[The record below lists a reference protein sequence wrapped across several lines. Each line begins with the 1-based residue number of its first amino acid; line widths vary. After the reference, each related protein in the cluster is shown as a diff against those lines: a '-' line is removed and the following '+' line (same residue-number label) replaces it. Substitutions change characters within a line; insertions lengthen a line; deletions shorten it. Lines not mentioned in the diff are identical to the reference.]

1 MKTIKIALTSA
12 NFNDVATALNV
23 DIPLEKESER
33 NSIKKVVDLP
43 ELKVIRIHMYSNGF
57 HNNYLLV
64 INKAKNT
71 RKFIV
76 SKKEQ
81 GITKIPA
88 FVLVDIIKKIE
99 MAYNNKHRLKLVAG
113 KVMPT
118 VIHYPSFELMGQQK
132 FILKSPQELLLNNP
146 ISKVDYY
153 SFDEDYIRILGFI
166 TMDDIKESEILH
178 TETALNYVR
187 TGLIPE
193 YYYYETEGGAYPRY
207 ASDKVSKRYLDRV
220 EGIIVTEPWC
230 HNDYLANVS
239 SKLPTPAYEIY
250 DKVWDNNQQ
259 KYIKGSLRGRG
270 VFTEDILRNLVTT
283 TSRHIGDTYEVQ
295 NIAIETK
302 TQGTLLFQVSS
313 VLKPR
318 EEHKEPLTGINQW
331 VREHL
336 DSHLEENI
344 YKDYVDYFT
353 YNKIGSIT
361 GVSKYY
367 AVNAVKMVQNEFFN
381 DSSVSNVE
389 GKSSRYIVCHKD
401 NRLIYAM
408 PYNADTALFQDN
420 KKHNDCENTE
430 EDGKRLNNQD
440 MKQLELEDELIG
452 DVLDEA
458 DEEELVLQIEGKSDN
473 KYYTKIIIAGC
484 RDFNNYES
492 AKKCLDMCLPALL
505 LDNIEIVSGGA
516 TGADALGERYAIE
529 NGYKLTRFT
538 ADWDRFGKAAGPIRN
553 EQMAIYAN
561 YLIAFWDGASN
572 GTGDMV
578 NRAKRRGI
586 PTIKFQLQRK

>member
-23 DIPLEKESER
+23 DIPLEYESKR
-33 NSIKKVVDLP
+33 NSIKQVVNMP
-43 ELKVIRIHMYSNGF
+43 KLKVIRIHMYSSGF

-64 INKAKNT
+64 INKDKNT
-71 RKFIV
+71 KKFIV

-88 FVLVDIIKKIE
+88 FVLVDIIKRIE
-99 MAYNNKHRLKLVAG
+99 KAYNNKYRLKLVAG

-118 VIHYPSFELMGQQK
+118 VIHYPSFELLGQQK
-132 FILKSPQELLLNNP
+132 FILKSPQKIILNKP
-146 ISKVDYY
+146 ISLLDYY
-153 SFDEDYIRILGFI
+153 SLDEDYIRILGFI
-166 TMDDIKESEILH
+166 VKDELKTSDIIH
-178 TETALNYVR
+178 TDTTLNYVR
-187 TGLIPE
+187 TGVMPE
-193 YYYYETEGGAYPRY
+193 YYYYETEGGAYPVY
-207 ASDKVSKRYLDRV
+207 ASDTVSKRYLKRI
-220 EGIIVTEPWC
+220 ENIIAIEPWC
-230 HNDYLANVS
+230 HNQYLVSES
-239 SKLPTPAYEIY
+239 SKLPTPEFEIY
-250 DKVWDNNQQ
+250 DKVWDNAQH
-259 KYIKGSLRGRG
+259 KYIKGALRGKG
-270 VFTEDILRNLVTT
+270 VFTEDMLKNLVITT
-283 TSRHIGDTYEVQ
+283 HKYHADTYEAQ

-313 VLKPR
+313 TLKPR
-318 EEHKEPLTGINQW
+318 EEHIEPLTGINLW
-331 VREHL
+331 VHEHL
-336 DSHLEENI
+336 DSRLTENI

-353 YNKIGSIT
+353 YNKIGGIN

-381 DSSVSNVE
+381 DSSISNVE

-430 EDGKRLNNQD
+430 EDGKRLNNRD
-440 MKQLELEDELIG
+440 MKQLELEDELID
-452 DVLDEA
+452 DVLDEV
-458 DEEELVLQIEGKSDN
+458 DEEELILQIEGDSDN

-492 AKKCLDMCLPALL
+492 AKKCLDRYLPALRL
-505 LDNIEIVSGGA
+505 ENIEIVSGGA

-529 NGYKLTRFT
+529 NGYKLTKFT

-578 NRAKRRGI
+578 NRAKRRRI
-586 PTIKFQLQRK
+586 PTIKVLLKRK

>member
-1 MKTIKIALTSA
+1 MKKVKIALTSA

-88 FVLVDIIKKIE
+88 FVLVDIIKIIE
-99 MAYNNKHRLKLVAG
+99 KAYNNRHQLELVAG

-118 VIHYPSFELMGQQK
+118 VIYYPSFELMGQQK
-132 FILKSPQELLLNNP
+132 FILKSPQELVLNNP
-146 ISKVDYY
+146 ISLLDYY
-153 SFDEDYIRILGFI
+153 SLDKDYIRILGFI
-166 TMDDIKESEILH
+166 VKDELKTSDIIH
-178 TETALNYVR
+178 TDTTLNYVK
-187 TGLIPE
+187 TGIMPE
-193 YYYYETEGGAYPRY
+193 YYYYETEGGAYPVY
-207 ASDKVSKRYLDRV
+207 ASNKLSKRYLKRI
-220 EGIIVTEPWC
+220 ENIIAIEPWC
-230 HNDYLANVS
+230 HNKYLASTS
-239 SKLPTPAYEIY
+239 SKLPTPEFEIY
-250 DKVWDNNQQ
+250 DKVWDKAQH
-259 KYIKGSLRGRG
+259 KYIKGALRGKG
-270 VFTEDILRNLVTT
+270 VFTEDMLKNLVITT
-283 TSRHIGDTYEVQ
+283 HRYRADIYEAQ

-313 VLKPR
+313 TLKPR
-318 EEHKEPLTGINQW
+318 EEHVEPLTDINLW
-331 VREHL
+331 VHEHL
-336 DSHLEENI
+336 DKRLIENI
-344 YKDYVDYFT
+344 YEDYVDYFT

-430 EDGKRLNNQD
+430 EDGKQLNNRD
-440 MKQLELEDELIG
+440 IKQLELEDELI
-452 DVLDEA
+452 DNELDEA
-458 DEEELVLQIEGKSDN
+458 DEKELISQIEGNPDN
-473 KYYTKIIIAGC
+473 DYYTKIIIAGC

-492 AKKCLDMCLPALL
+492 AKKCLDMYLPTLHL
-505 LDNIEIVSGGA
+505 NNIEIVSGGA
-516 TGADALGERYAIE
+516 KGADALGERYAIE

-561 YLIAFWDGASN
+561 YLIVFWDEISS

-578 NRAKRRGI
+578 NRAKRREI
-586 PTIKFQLQRK
+586 PTKKFLLQRK